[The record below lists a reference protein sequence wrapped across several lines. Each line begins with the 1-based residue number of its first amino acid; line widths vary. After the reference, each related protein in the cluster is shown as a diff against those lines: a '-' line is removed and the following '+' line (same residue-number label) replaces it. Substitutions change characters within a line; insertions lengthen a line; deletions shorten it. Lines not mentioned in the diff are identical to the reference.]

1 MHETPCVDQR
11 MLLVVINLERGS
23 LIGMILVKTLNG
35 LDAVHRE
42 VATFF
47 AGSPFLLLV

>member
-23 LIGMILVKTLNG
+23 PIGMILVKTLNG
-35 LDAVHRE
+35 LDAILRE

-47 AGSPFLLLV
+47 VESPSLLQV